1 MATPSFQFNSMRIEK
16 YPHKKLLLTL
26 FRTSSIDAPRETGNF
41 RIAFTDLNNV
51 LIYKPSEVTY

>member
-26 FRTSSIDAPRETGNF
+26 FRISSIDAPREPDNLGSHSQT
-41 RIAFTDLNNV
+41 
-51 LIYKPSEVTY
+51 